1 MYSPCI
7 QHKMLD
13 PKTSTFL
20 SWSFSASGCGT
31 HTTMGSF
38 SAARIVGGEGAD
50 PGEWPWQAQLRVR
63 DGDGE
68 FQFACGGSLVDWR
81 FVVSAAHCFLGLVS
95 FCKVTLNPKILI
107 AGLLRCCCPCLS
119 PEPCYGFGF
128 SVPLTAWF
136 SLSSYV

>member
-1 MYSPCI
+1 
-7 QHKMLD
+7 
-13 PKTSTFL
+13 
-20 SWSFSASGCGT
+20 
-31 HTTMGSF
+31 MGSF
-38 SAARIVGGEGAD
+38 SAARIVGGEAAD

-95 FCKVTLNPKILI
+95 FFSNCFKALNINSGFTQLFLSLPFTSV
-107 AGLLRCCCPCLS
+107 GPGLS
-119 PEPCYGFGF
+119 PDRSLARGLGF

-136 SLSSYV
+136 SLFYLRLSRHELFSRSSLQQQLG